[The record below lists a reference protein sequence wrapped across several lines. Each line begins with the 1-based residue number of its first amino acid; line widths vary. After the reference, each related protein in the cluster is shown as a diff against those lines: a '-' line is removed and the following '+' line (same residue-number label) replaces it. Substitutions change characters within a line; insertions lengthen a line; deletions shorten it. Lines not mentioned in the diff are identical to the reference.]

1 MDLQGTPLCLGGVWG
16 YLRFRDSILHW
27 FVNIRLLVMR
37 EEAKW
42 NELGFKDKLSFI
54 ICFIAFAMG
63 FILSAAGFCVPP
75 TGEISGSMLTWF
87 GMVLT
92 FVGSVLGISTHY
104 NVELEKIKKEAKGG
118 VK

>member
-1 MDLQGTPLCLGGVWG
+1 MGCLWSNFCVCGA
-16 YLRFRDSILHW
+16 ILHRVAN
-27 FVNIRLLVMR
+27 FRLLKMK

-42 NELGFKDKLSFI
+42 SELGFKDKLSFV
-54 ICFIAFAMG
+54 ICAGAFVMG
-63 FILSAAGFCVPP
+63 FVLSVAGFCVPP

-104 NVELEKIKKEAKGG
+104 NVELEKIKKEVKGG
-118 VK
+118 SK

>member
-1 MDLQGTPLCLGGVWG
+1 MDLQGTPLCLGSVWG
-16 YLRFRDSILHW
+16 GIHLRDSILHW
-27 FVNIRLLVMR
+27 FSNFRLLVMK

-42 NELGFKDKLSFI
+42 NELGFKDKLSFV
-54 ICFIAFAMG
+54 ICAVAFVMG
-63 FILSAAGFCVPP
+63 FVLSVAGFCVPP

-104 NVELEKIKKEAKGG
+104 NVELEKIKKEVKGG
-118 VK
+118 GK

>member
-1 MDLQGTPLCLGGVWG
+1 MK
-16 YLRFRDSILHW
+16 
-27 FVNIRLLVMR
+27 

-42 NELGFKDKLSFI
+42 SELGFKDKLSFV
-54 ICFIAFAMG
+54 ICAGAFVMG
-63 FILSAAGFCVPP
+63 FVLSVAGFCVPP

-104 NVELEKIKKEAKGG
+104 NVELEKIKKEVKGG

>member
-1 MDLQGTPLCLGGVWG
+1 MSAICLGHLRG
-16 YLRFRDSILHW
+16 YLHFRGAILHR
-27 FVNIRLLVMR
+27 FVNLWLLMK

-42 NELGFKDKLSFI
+42 NELGFKDKLSFV
-54 ICFIAFAMG
+54 ICAGAFVMG
-63 FILSAAGFCVPP
+63 FVLSVAGFCVPP

-104 NVELEKIKKEAKGG
+104 NVELEKIKKEVKGG